1 MCCHYYY
8 GFPEGVKRGLF
19 ILGII
24 ACSLLARGQRREYKV
39 WFNQPNDTS
48 GMAVWRASESLTN
61 AGDGARNPDRQ
72 WESRSL
78 PLGNGSLG
86 ASVMGSVNVE
96 RITLNEKTLW
106 RGGPNTAK
114 GAAYYWS
121 ANKQSAHMLKDIRRA
136 FAEGDFDEA
145 ARLTRRNFNGWVP
158 YESRA
163 EEPFRFGSFTT
174 MGEFHVRTGI
184 DERGIEDYKRVLSL
198 DSAMTVV
205 RFRKDG
211 VNYRRECFISYPD
224 QVMVMRF
231 SADRGGMQH
240 LVFSYIPNPVSS
252 GETRA
257 AGKKA
262 SIIYTGQLDDN
273 HMKYAVAVRAV
284 LKGGSVSNTGGVLRV
299 EGADEV
305 VFIVSAATDY
315 RMNFDPDFD
324 DPEAY
329 VGNDPGGIVWRRQE
343 KAGGKG
349 YERLLRRHYGDYSA
363 LFDRVKLRLNPAVG
377 EIDLPTNERLERYR
391 RGLPDPYLEEL
402 YYQFG
407 RYLLIACSRPGS
419 MPANLQGVWHNN
431 VDGPWRVDYH
441 NNINLQ
447 MNYWPACPANL
458 SECMLPLVD
467 FIRTLQKPGAVTAK
481 AYFGARGWTTSVS
494 GNIFGFTSPLRSED
508 MSWNFCPM
516 AGPWLATHVWEY
528 YDFTRD
534 RDFLREVG
542 YDIIK
547 NSARFTVD
555 YLWRRPDGSYT
566 ASPSTSP
573 EHGPVDEGATF
584 VHAVVRE
591 ILMDAVEAS
600 RVLGVD
606 ERERAEWER
615 VLEKLVPYRVGCYGQ
630 LMEWSRDIDDP
641 KDDHRHVNHLFG
653 LHPGR
658 TISPVSTPGLARAA
672 RVVLE
677 HRGDFATGWSMGW
690 KLNQWARLHD
700 GNHAY
705 TLYGNLLKNGTLDNL
720 WDTHPPFQIDGNF
733 GGVAGV
739 TEMLLQSHMGFIH
752 LLPALPDT
760 WQEGEIA
767 ELCARGGFEVSIRW
781 KDGCLVEAVVVSKA
795 GTLCSVRYGDRVLSF
810 PTLRGKSYRVVLN
823 PSKDG
828 ITLVQ

>member
-121 ANKQSAHMLKDIRRA
+121 ANKQSAHMLKDTRRA

-363 LFDRVKLRLNPAVG
+363 LFDRVKLRLNPVVG

-419 MPANLQGVWHNN
+419 MPANLQGV
-431 VDGPWRVDYH
+431 
-441 NNINLQ
+441 
-447 MNYWPACPANL
+447 
-458 SECMLPLVD
+458 
-467 FIRTLQKPGAVTAK
+467 
-481 AYFGARGWTTSVS
+481 
-494 GNIFGFTSPLRSED
+494 
-508 MSWNFCPM
+508 
-516 AGPWLATHVWEY
+516 
-528 YDFTRD
+528 
-534 RDFLREVG
+534 
-542 YDIIK
+542 
-547 NSARFTVD
+547 
-555 YLWRRPDGSYT
+555 
-566 ASPSTSP
+566 
-573 EHGPVDEGATF
+573 
-584 VHAVVRE
+584 
-591 ILMDAVEAS
+591 
-600 RVLGVD
+600 
-606 ERERAEWER
+606 
-615 VLEKLVPYRVGCYGQ
+615 
-630 LMEWSRDIDDP
+630 
-641 KDDHRHVNHLFG
+641 
-653 LHPGR
+653 
-658 TISPVSTPGLARAA
+658 
-672 RVVLE
+672 
-677 HRGDFATGWSMGW
+677 
-690 KLNQWARLHD
+690 
-700 GNHAY
+700 
-705 TLYGNLLKNGTLDNL
+705 
-720 WDTHPPFQIDGNF
+720 
-733 GGVAGV
+733 
-739 TEMLLQSHMGFIH
+739 
-752 LLPALPDT
+752 
-760 WQEGEIA
+760 
-767 ELCARGGFEVSIRW
+767 
-781 KDGCLVEAVVVSKA
+781 
-795 GTLCSVRYGDRVLSF
+795 
-810 PTLRGKSYRVVLN
+810 
-823 PSKDG
+823 
-828 ITLVQ
+828 